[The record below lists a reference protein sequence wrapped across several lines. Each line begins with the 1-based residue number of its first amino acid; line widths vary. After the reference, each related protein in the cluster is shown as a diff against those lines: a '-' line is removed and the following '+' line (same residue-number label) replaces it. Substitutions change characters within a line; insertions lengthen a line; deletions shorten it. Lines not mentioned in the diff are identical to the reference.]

1 VIPCAAARLG
11 RKAAFRGES
20 EKPQGSADCALRYR
34 LRYRPMEVL
43 AKVKIERVSRRE
55 IVLRLLSGMAA
66 GVGLPL
72 VGSSHPLYR
81 LLADSDTLDRA
92 EEMREAVDWK
102 PLFLN
107 AEQDKTLAA
116 LSEAVVPGSASAK
129 VNQFIDLL
137 LSVDTAEHRRDFV
150 GSLMGVDEDAK
161 KRFGRGFAA
170 LGQNEQVIVVTD
182 FSGQDAHRSEFE
194 NLKEWIVG
202 AYYSSEQGMREL
214 GWNGNYAFENYPGCE
229 HGEH

>member
-1 VIPCAAARLG
+1 
-11 RKAAFRGES
+11 
-20 EKPQGSADCALRYR
+20 LRYSSTGI
-34 LRYRPMEVL
+34 L
-43 AKVKIERVSRRE
+43 AKEKMGRLSRRE
-55 IVLRLLSGMAA
+55 IVQKLLSGVAMGA
-66 GVGLPL
+66 GLPL
-72 VGSSHPLYR
+72 VASSHPINR
-81 LLADSDTLDRA
+81 LLEDGETFDRL
-92 EEMREAVDWK
+92 EEMRGPTDWK

-107 AEQDKTLAA
+107 AEQDKTLVA
-116 LSEAVVPGSASAK
+116 LSEVVVPGSTSAK

-137 LSVDTAEHRRDFV
+137 LSVDTVEHRRDFV